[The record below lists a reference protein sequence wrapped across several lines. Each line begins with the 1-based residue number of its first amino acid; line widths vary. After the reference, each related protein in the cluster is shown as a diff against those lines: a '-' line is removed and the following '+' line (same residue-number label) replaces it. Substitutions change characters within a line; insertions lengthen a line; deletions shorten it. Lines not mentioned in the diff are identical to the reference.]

1 MVSRHRRAEES
12 EPLTSYELRV
22 FHGLCGK
29 LQWLVAQ
36 LRIDLSF
43 EISALQGE
51 LKRATVGSLVRGN
64 ALVRRAKATKH
75 FCLRFVPIDY
85 RRGGIITV
93 TDAALGN
100 VTEQGTLT
108 DDNGKRVGSQ
118 AGYLVLF
125 VDEKLLKGERGWF
138 NVIDYRSHRLTR
150 VCRSSYAAEAY
161 GLEEGV
167 DAGDVVRGQLAE
179 IRGTKGTN
187 SSTSRKALETVALVS
202 VVDAGDA
209 HDRVKSDVAPTAGAQ
224 KSLAFTIAALRQVF
238 RAPGTAV
245 RWTHT
250 ENMLAD
256 VLTKTMDSAHPVSV
270 LGKSEWSVVY
280 VEDLMK
286 GAARAENR

>member
-1 MVSRHRRAEES
+1 MWCGKRFTKQRDGTVTIDMKAYVENLQPTVVSRHRRAEES

-22 FHGLCGK
+22 FRGLCGK

-51 LKRATVGSLVRGN
+51 LKKATVGSLVRGN
-64 ALVRRAKATKH
+64 ALVRRAKATKN
-75 FCLRFVPIDY
+75 FCLRFVQIDS

-108 DDNGKRVGSQ
+108 EDNGKRVGPQ

-125 VDEKLLKGERGWF
+125 VDEKLLKGERGRF

-161 GLEEGV
+161 CLEEGV
-167 DAGDVVRGQLAE
+167 DAGD
-179 IRGTKGTN
+179 
-187 SSTSRKALETVALVS
+187 
-202 VVDAGDA
+202 
-209 HDRVKSDVAPTAGAQ
+209 
-224 KSLAFTIAALRQVF
+224 
-238 RAPGTAV
+238 AV
-245 RWTHT
+245 
-250 ENMLAD
+250 
-256 VLTKTMDSAHPVSV
+256 
-270 LGKSEWSVVY
+270 
-280 VEDLMK
+280 
-286 GAARAENR
+286 